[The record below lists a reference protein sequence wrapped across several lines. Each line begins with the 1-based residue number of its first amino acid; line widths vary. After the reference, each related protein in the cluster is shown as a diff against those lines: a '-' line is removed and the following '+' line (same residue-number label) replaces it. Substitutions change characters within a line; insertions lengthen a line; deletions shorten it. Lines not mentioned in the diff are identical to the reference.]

1 MNQFDRIRPYLPV
14 ALSFSSALLPVPTA
28 TLCTILG
35 FMLSLVIAYDQ
46 DTMQSWVDVVLA
58 AAGFI
63 PGSSVVLAIIA
74 WLELLV
80 AIDIPK

>member
-1 MNQFDRIRPYLPV
+1 MNQFNRIRSYLLV
-14 ALSFSSALLPVPTA
+14 ALSFSSALLPVPAA

-35 FMLSLVIAYDQ
+35 FVLSIVIAYDQ
-46 DTMQSWVDVVLA
+46 DTTQSWMDVVLA

-63 PGSSVVLAIIA
+63 PGSGVVLAIIA

-80 AIDIPK
+80 TIDIPK